1 MIYPQHGI
9 SKSAGKIK
17 RVENLLSHTSNHTPY
32 FMKLWDGANPLLGKI
47 FYSIL
52 LISSFF
58 LSIQQANNS

>member
-47 FYSIL
+47 FYPIFTPYF
-52 LISSFF
+52 IFF
-58 LSIQQANNS
+58 LIYSASK

>member
-17 RVENLLSHTSNHTPY
+17 KSRKLVISCVKSHPI

-47 FYSIL
+47 FYSIF
-52 LISSFF
+52 IPYFIFF
-58 LSIQQANNS
+58 LIYPASK